1 MCREHERPV
10 GVRGEDTLPLSVG
23 HCTEAASAIQ
33 ANLSG
38 RCRLTDQQHHNDLR
52 DRRRRGRLTWQAQSI
67 LLLPISRPLPPPLF
81 RLQVRPGRAID
92 AVRDWETTII
102 TAVAAVRQARCLIGR
117 RKFTGVNQRRCL
129 VVGVTLGRNALRD
142 CHFDST
148 IEVFLSLAPVR
159 CGLRH
164 TSP

>member
-23 HCTEAASAIQ
+23 HCTQAARVIQ
-33 ANLSG
+33 ANMSG

-67 LLLPISRPLPPPLF
+67 LWLPISRPPPI
-81 RLQVRPGRAID
+81 RLQARTGRAID
-92 AVRDWETTII
+92 AVRDWETTVI

-117 RKFTGVNQRRCL
+117 RKFTGVNQRRRL